1 VNSSACDNSHFSGR
15 CSVPNSD
22 AEHAVLLRLR
32 FPSQIESQCYSLLIL
47 SLSLSLS
54 LSLCIYFF
62 VCVCVSLSLTI
73 SMHIFLC
80 KRAGALPE
88 PRNPAQK
95 RVIAL
100 EQPILLLSTVA
111 QLGAD
116 HRVAASDLIVCYSV
130 NKYARVRPHGT

>member
-15 CSVPNSD
+15 CSVPNSN
-22 AEHAVLLRLR
+22 AQHAVLLRLR

-54 LSLCIYFF
+54 LSAYISL
-62 VCVCVSLSLTI
+62 CVCVFLSHTLSLC
-73 SMHIFLC
+73 MHIFLC

>member
-1 VNSSACDNSHFSGR
+1 
-15 CSVPNSD
+15 
-22 AEHAVLLRLR
+22 
-32 FPSQIESQCYSLLIL
+32 
-47 SLSLSLS
+47 
-54 LSLCIYFF
+54 
-62 VCVCVSLSLTI
+62 
-73 SMHIFLC
+73 MHIFLC